1 MPNSIS
7 DFCTQIQNHVGASG
21 AVFRTSLNPDG
32 SVQILRAPSA
42 TSGVWSVIYPRV
54 VYNIPADVIEAGDG
68 AGQATSAAGP
78 FIAGLN

>member
-1 MPNSIS
+1 MPASIS

-21 AVFRTSLNPDG
+21 AVFRTVLNPDG

-42 TSGVWSVIYPRV
+42 TSGAWSILYPRV
-54 VYNIPADVIEAGDG
+54 IYTAVADVIISGDG
-68 AGQATSAAGP
+68 AGQAVSPALP